1 MFLFLRSIELAR
13 ANAGLKCRTEIK
25 SKKAKAQAFHRC
37 YRQGTKKIKKS
48 DPCLIHV
55 DIAIAQMAIFCR
67 ALASGARGMRFAIL
81 WPAQQQQ
88 ALETPDI
95 LLLSLSLQGSVPV
108 APLVFLKH
116 GSS

>member
-1 MFLFLRSIELAR
+1 
-13 ANAGLKCRTEIK
+13 
-25 SKKAKAQAFHRC
+25 
-37 YRQGTKKIKKS
+37 
-48 DPCLIHV
+48 
-55 DIAIAQMAIFCR
+55 MAIFCR